1 MSVATVHLWGTGSA
15 RAALG
20 LTAQTTLHLLGR
32 RRPAGLRFGRILGT
46 ARATSFSSRDADLGH
61 WALVTSWE
69 SREAADA
76 FDAGALVRAWDA
88 RSRERVR
95 VRMRAI
101 RSVGRWGGAEP
112 FSPAVAEAAE
122 GQRVA
127 VITRARIR
135 ASAVPRFTGTVPP
148 IAAELVRARSRGLR
162 LAFGMGE
169 LPAGLLGT
177 FSLWESEHALRAF
190 IAGAPSHRAAMA
202 NSRAG
207 DWFAEE
213 LFARFAVDAVEGWTG
228 TTPGST
234 GTTPEFSEHAHPR
247 GTHPQ

>member
-1 MSVATVHLWGTGSA
+1 MTVTTVHLWGTGSA
-15 RAALG
+15 SAGLG
-20 LTAQTTLHLLGR
+20 LTAKTAMLLVGGS
-32 RRPAGLRFGRILGT
+32 RPEGLRFARILGT

-61 WALVTSWE
+61 WALVSAWE

-76 FDAGALVRAWDA
+76 FDRGALVAAWDG

-101 RSVGRWGGAEP
+101 RSVGLWGGREP
-112 FSPAVAEAAE
+112 FGSADAEAAE

-135 ASAVPRFTGTVPP
+135 PSAVARFSGTVPP
-148 IAAELVRARSRGLR
+148 IAAELLRARSRGLG

-177 FSLWESEHALRAF
+177 FSLWDSSSSLREF
-190 IAGAPSHRAAMA
+190 MRGAQAHKAAMVD
-202 NSRAG
+202 SRAG
-207 DWFAEE
+207 AWFAEE

-228 TTPGST
+228 QKT
-234 GTTPEFSEHAHPR
+234 
-247 GTHPQ
+247 